1 MPVGENELSNL
12 LLCASLLS
20 RILLLQ
26 ILDALANLPPLLSI
40 YMYLQPCEM
49 SIHSICSSAYQPSF
63 LGGVLALDSKPKTSN
78 CPEGKKMLAEYQL
91 SSLSFPFIFTPGF
104 WPLNPGCLRR
114 FPMPSIRG
122 LLLFLLFVLSLTFHL
137 FLSE

>member
-1 MPVGENELSNL
+1 MLVGENELSNL

-26 ILDALANLPPLLSI
+26 ILDALANIPPLLSI

-49 SIHSICSSAYQPSF
+49 PINSICSPSYQPSLLDRF
-63 LGGVLALDSKPKTSN
+63 LASDSKPKTSN
-78 CPEGKKMLAEYQL
+78 CPEVKQMLAEYQL
-91 SSLSFPFIFTPGF
+91 SSLWFPFLFTPGF
-104 WPLNPGCLRR
+104 WSLNPGCLSH

-122 LLLFLLFVLSLTFHL
+122 LLLLFLLFVL
-137 FLSE
+137 